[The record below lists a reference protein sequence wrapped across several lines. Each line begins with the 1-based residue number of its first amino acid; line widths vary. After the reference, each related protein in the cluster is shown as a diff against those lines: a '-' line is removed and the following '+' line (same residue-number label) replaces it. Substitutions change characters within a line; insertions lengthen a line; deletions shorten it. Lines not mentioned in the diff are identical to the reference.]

1 MTILPFLCTLAL
13 IAAPAAALPANAKTS
28 PARISPLL
36 DKRDTLTVELWQNP
50 DCTGN
55 LNVVKVGNVGECH
68 AEAEFSA
75 VSTFNVA
82 QSFFNR
88 GLKVIASQSGSC
100 CNDGGIL

>member
-1 MTILPFLCTLAL
+1 MTLLPFLYALAL
-13 IAAPAAALPANAKTS
+13 ITHVAALPANTS
-28 PARISPLL
+28 PASPLL
-36 DKRDTLTVELWQNP
+36 EKRDTLTVELWQNP

-55 LNVVKVGNVGECH
+55 LNVVRVGNIGECH
-68 AEAEFSA
+68 AEAGFSA

-100 CNDGGIL
+100 CNGGGIL